1 MHCAACATSIES
13 ALHATPGVSAAHVNF
28 AAGRA
33 SVSYD
38 PRLLGEREV
47 LACIEHLGYKAAPGH
62 LHLEGE
68 EPCWTSGPAL
78 LGTLALAAASML
90 VSSIEALRF
99 AGWQWLALGLS
110 MPVVLIS
117 GVAFHRPG
125 WRAVRRR
132 HATMDTLV
140 SLGSLVAWGWSAVI
154 TVGDLDGHVYFD
166 TAAVIVAVVLLGRHL
181 EARARRRAGD
191 ALGALV
197 RLSAG
202 NVQLPDGSS
211 VPPSQLA
218 VGMRFLV
225 RPGERIAADGVVMD
239 GHSSVDTSIVTGE
252 PVPLEVGPGDEVTGG
267 TLNTHGSL
275 LLEARRV
282 GADGT
287 LAQVVRLVTEA
298 LSRKAPIQRL
308 ADRISAVFVPAV
320 VVVALVT
327 LVVWLL
333 VGSTAEAI
341 SPAVA
346 VLIVA
351 CPCALGLATPAAF
364 LAGSGR
370 GARMGVIIRGPDAL
384 EAARRLD
391 VIALDKTGTVT
402 EGHLEVLATETMA
415 DTDAGELLAMA
426 AALEARSEHPVAAA
440 IVRAARAS
448 GQPGEAA
455 GGTVTGAGRA
465 GVPGNPASAAAPGAT
480 TSPGRSGTAF
490 SVADF
495 RNLPGFGV
503 QGRLHPVHPPAA
515 GDEAPTGVAPE
526 HGSDHLGGV
535 AVTVGRRELFDGL
548 PADLESAARRHSA
561 AGCTLVFVG
570 TGRIAEGFLALT
582 DHVKPTSAAAVATW
596 KRAGLEVVLLSGDNR
611 AAAEQV
617 GRQVDADRV
626 LAELAPADKAAEIE
640 RLQAAGRRVAMV
652 GDGVNDAP
660 ALAAA
665 DVGVAIGTG
674 ADVAAEASDLTLV
687 GTDLRVAVDALDLA
701 RCTLGTIRG
710 NLFWA
715 FAYNTAAIP
724 LAAFG
729 LLRPEI
735 AAAAMGLSSLFVLG
749 NSLRLN
755 RFAGSR
761 ASL

>member
-1 MHCAACATSIES
+1 MNCGACATSIES
-13 ALHATPGVSAAHVNF
+13 ALHDLPGVSAAHVNF
-28 AAGRA
+28 AARRA

-38 PRLLGEREV
+38 PQLLNERDV
-47 LACIEHLGYKAAPGH
+47 LDRIEYLGYRAAPGH
-62 LHLEGE
+62 LHLDGE
-68 EPCWTSGPAL
+68 EPCWTSGGAL
-78 LGTLALAAASML
+78 LATLALAAASML
-90 VSSIEALRF
+90 VSSIDALRF
-99 AGWQWLALGLS
+99 VGWQWLVLGLT

-117 GVAFHRPG
+117 GLAFHRPG

-154 TVGDLDGHVYFD
+154 TIGGLDGHVYFD

-191 ALGALV
+191 AIGALV
-197 RLSAG
+197 GLSAG
-202 NVQLPDGSS
+202 NVRLPDGSDI
-211 VPPSQLA
+211 PPSELT

-225 RPGERIAADGVVMD
+225 RPGERIAADGLVTD
-239 GHSSVDTSIVTGE
+239 GHSAVDTSIVTGE
-252 PVPLEVGPGDEVTGG
+252 PVPAEVGPGDGVTGG

-275 LLEARRV
+275 VVEARRV
-282 GADGT
+282 GADST

-308 ADRISAVFVPAV
+308 ADRISGVFVPAV
-320 VVVALVT
+320 VVVAIAT
-327 LVVWLL
+327 LVGWLL
-333 VGSTAEAI
+333 AGPAGEAI

-364 LAGSGR
+364 LAGAGR

-384 EAARRLD
+384 EAARRID

-402 EGHLEVLATETMA
+402 EGRLEVVAVEVAEGTTPA
-415 DTDAGELLAMA
+415 DLLALA
-426 AALEARSEHPVAAA
+426 EALEARSEHPVAAA
-440 IVRAARAS
+440 IVRAANEATRPS
-448 GQPGEAA
+448 PGVV
-455 GGTVTGAGRA
+455 VTG
-465 GVPGNPASAAAPGAT
+465 
-480 TSPGRSGTAF
+480 
-490 SVADF
+490 F

-503 QGRLHPVHPPAA
+503 QGRLIGVETAAA
-515 GDEAPTGVAPE
+515 GDGTAAADLAPTTAQPDGAT
-526 HGSDHLGGV
+526 
-535 AVTVGRRELFDGL
+535 VTAGRRALFDRV
-548 PADLESAARRHSA
+548 PAPLESAAEQHTA
-561 AGCTLVFVG
+561 AGRTLVFVG
-570 TGRIAEGFLALT
+570 LAGTAGGFLALADT
-582 DHVKPTSAAAVATW
+582 VKPSSAAAVDAW
-596 KRAGLEVVLLSGDNR
+596 KRSGREVVLLSGDNR
-611 AAAEQV
+611 SAAEHV
-617 GRQVDADRV
+617 GREVGVDRT
-626 LAELAPADKAAEIE
+626 LAELTPAGKAAEIE

-687 GTDLRVAVDALDLA
+687 GGDLTIAVDALELA
-701 RCTLGTIRG
+701 RHTLGTIRG

-724 LAAFG
+724 LAALG

-755 RFAGSR
+755 RFAGLR
-761 ASL
+761 RGR

>member
-1 MHCAACATSIES
+1 MTCGTCATRIES
-13 ALHATPGVSAAHVNF
+13 ELHATDGVSAAHVNF
-28 AAGRA
+28 AANRA
-33 SVSYD
+33 SVTYD
-38 PRLLGEREV
+38 PARLSERD
-47 LACIEHLGYKAAPGH
+47 LLDRISGLGYRATPGE
-62 LHLEGE
+62 LHPEGA
-68 EPCWTSGPAL
+68 EPGRTSGEAL
-78 LGTLALAAASML
+78 VVTLLLAAASMV
-90 VSSIEALRF
+90 VSSISALRF
-99 AGWQWLALGLS
+99 AGWEWLVLGIT

-117 GVAFHRPG
+117 GSVFHRPG

-140 SLGSLVAWGWSAVI
+140 SLGSLVAWGWSAAVTI
-154 TVGDLDGHVYFD
+154 GDLGGHVYFD

-191 ALGALV
+191 AIGALV
-197 RLSAG
+197 GLGAGSVRLA
-202 NVQLPDGSS
+202 DGSD

-225 RPGERIAADGVVMD
+225 RPGERVAADGVVTE
-239 GHSSVDTSIVTGE
+239 GHSAVDTSIVTGE
-252 PVPLEVGPGDEVTGG
+252 PVPREVGPGDEVTGG
-267 TLNTHGSL
+267 MLNTHGSL
-275 LLEARRV
+275 VVEARRV

-287 LAQVVRLVTEA
+287 LAQVVRLVSEA

-320 VVVALVT
+320 VLVAAGALVA
-327 LVVWLL
+327 WLL
-333 VGSTAEAI
+333 LGSAGAAI
-341 SPAVA
+341 GPAVA

-364 LAGSGR
+364 MAGSGR

-384 EAARRLD
+384 EAARNLD
-391 VIALDKTGTVT
+391 VVALDKTGTVT
-402 EGHLEVLATETMA
+402 EGRLEVVAVETA
-415 DTDAGELLAMA
+415 DGIDSAELLATA

-440 IVRAARAS
+440 IVRA
-448 GQPGEAA
+448 
-455 GGTVTGAGRA
+455 GAGR
-465 GVPGNPASAAAPGAT
+465 
-480 TSPGRSGTAF
+480 SPGDARAGGGRPPEDGFA
-490 SVADF
+490 VVDF

-503 QGRLHPVHPPAA
+503 QGRLVRAGARAGSTPPGREPAS
-515 GDEAPTGVAPE
+515 GDPAEGEP
-526 HGSDHLGGV
+526 GSGDPAEGS
-535 AVTVGRRELFDGL
+535 VTVGRAQLFEQV
-548 PADLESAARRHSA
+548 PAALEQAAAEHAA
-561 AGCTLVFVG
+561 AGHTLVFVG
-570 TGRIAEGFLALT
+570 GDGSARGFLALA
-582 DHVKPTSAAAVATW
+582 DRVRPSSAAAVADW
-596 KRAGLEVVLLSGDNR
+596 KRSGIEVVLLSGDNR

-617 GRQVDADRV
+617 GRQVGTDRT
-626 LAELAPADKAAEIE
+626 LAELTPAGKVAEIE

-665 DVGVAIGTG
+665 EVGVAIGTG

-687 GTDLRVAVDALDLA
+687 GDDLRLAVDALTLA
-701 RCTLGTIRG
+701 RRTLGTIRG

-715 FAYNTAAIP
+715 FVYNTAAIP
-724 LAAFG
+724 LAAVG

-755 RFAGSR
+755 RFAGLR
-761 ASL
+761 A

>member
-1 MHCAACATSIES
+1 MTCGACATSIES
-13 ALHATPGVSAAHVNF
+13 ALRDVPGVSAAHVNF
-28 AAGRA
+28 AARHA

-38 PRLLGEREV
+38 PRLLNERDV
-47 LACIEHLGYKAAPGH
+47 LDRIEYVGYKAAPGR

-68 EPCWTSGPAL
+68 EPSWTSGGAL
-78 LGTLALAAASML
+78 LATLALAAASML
-90 VSSIEALRF
+90 VSSIDALRF
-99 AGWQWLALGLS
+99 AGWQWLVLGLT

-117 GVAFHRPG
+117 GLAFHRPG

-154 TVGDLDGHVYFD
+154 TIGGLDGHVYFD

-181 EARARRRAGD
+181 EARTRRRAGD
-191 ALGALV
+191 AIGALV
-197 RLSAG
+197 ELSAG
-202 NVQLPDGSS
+202 DVRLPDGSDI
-211 VPPSQLA
+211 PPSELA

-225 RPGERIAADGVVMD
+225 RPGERIAADGVVAD
-239 GHSSVDTSIVTGE
+239 GHSAVDTSIVTGE
-252 PVPLEVGPGDEVTGG
+252 PVPAEVGPGDGVTGG

-275 LLEARRV
+275 TVEARRV
-282 GADGT
+282 GADST

-308 ADRISAVFVPAV
+308 ADRISGVFVPAV
-320 VVVALVT
+320 VVVAVAT
-327 LVVWLL
+327 LVGWLL
-333 VGSTAEAI
+333 AGPAGEAI

-402 EGHLEVLATETMA
+402 EGRLEVVAVEVAEGTTPA
-415 DTDAGELLAMA
+415 DLLALA
-426 AALEARSEHPVAAA
+426 EALEARSEHPVATA
-440 IVRAARAS
+440 IV
-448 GQPGEAA
+448 
-455 GGTVTGAGRA
+455 
-465 GVPGNPASAAAPGAT
+465 SAANEATRPGVVVT
-480 TSPGRSGTAF
+480 
-490 SVADF
+490 DF
-495 RNLPGFGV
+495 ANLPGFGV
-503 QGRLHPVHPPAA
+503 QGRLVGTETAAA
-515 GDEAPTGVAPE
+515 GDGTAAAGLAPTTARPDG
-526 HGSDHLGGV
+526 
-535 AVTVGRRELFDGL
+535 VTVTAGRRALFDRV
-548 PADLESAARRHSA
+548 PASLESAAEQHTA
-561 AGCTLVFVG
+561 AGRTLVFVG
-570 TGRIAEGFLALT
+570 LAGTAGGFLALADT
-582 DHVKPTSAAAVATW
+582 VKPSSAAAVDAW
-596 KRAGLEVVLLSGDNR
+596 KRSGREVVLLSGDNWS
-611 AAAEQV
+611 AAEQV
-617 GRQVDADRV
+617 GREVGVDRT
-626 LAELAPADKAAEIE
+626 LAELTPAGKAAEIE

-687 GTDLRVAVDALDLA
+687 GSDLRVAVDALELA
-701 RCTLGTIRG
+701 RRTLGTIRG

-724 LAAFG
+724 LAALG

-755 RFAGSR
+755 RFAGLR
-761 ASL
+761 TRR

>member
-1 MHCAACATSIES
+1 MTCGACATSIES
-13 ALHATPGVSAAHVNF
+13 ALRDVPGVSAAHVNF
-28 AAGRA
+28 AARRA

-38 PRLLGEREV
+38 PRLLNEHDV
-47 LACIEHLGYKAAPGH
+47 LDRIEYLGYKAAPGH

-68 EPCWTSGPAL
+68 EPRWTSGGAL
-78 LGTLALAAASML
+78 LATLALAAASML
-90 VSSIEALRF
+90 VSSIDALRF
-99 AGWQWLALGLS
+99 AGWQWLVLGLT

-117 GVAFHRPG
+117 GLAFHRPG

-154 TVGDLDGHVYFD
+154 TIGGLGGHVYFD

-181 EARARRRAGD
+181 EARTRRRAGD
-191 ALGALV
+191 AIGALV
-197 RLSAG
+197 ELSAG
-202 NVQLPDGSS
+202 DVRLPDGSDI
-211 VPPSQLA
+211 PPSELA

-225 RPGERIAADGVVMD
+225 RPGERIAADGVVAD
-239 GHSSVDTSIVTGE
+239 GHSAVDTSIVTGE
-252 PVPLEVGPGDEVTGG
+252 PVPAEVGPGDGVTGG

-275 LLEARRV
+275 VVEARRV
-282 GADGT
+282 GADST

-308 ADRISAVFVPAV
+308 ADRISGVFVPAV
-320 VVVALVT
+320 VVVAVAT
-327 LVVWLL
+327 LVGWLL
-333 VGSTAEAI
+333 AGPAGEAI

-402 EGHLEVLATETMA
+402 EGRLEVVAVEVAEGTTPA
-415 DTDAGELLAMA
+415 DLLALA
-426 AALEARSEHPVAAA
+426 EALEARSEHPVATA
-440 IVRAARAS
+440 IV
-448 GQPGEAA
+448 
-455 GGTVTGAGRA
+455 
-465 GVPGNPASAAAPGAT
+465 SAAKEATRPGVVVT
-480 TSPGRSGTAF
+480 
-490 SVADF
+490 DF
-495 RNLPGFGV
+495 ANLPGFGV
-503 QGRLHPVHPPAA
+503 QGRLVGTETAAA
-515 GDEAPTGVAPE
+515 GDGTAAAGLAPTTVQPDG
-526 HGSDHLGGV
+526 
-535 AVTVGRRELFDGL
+535 VTVTAGRRALFDRV
-548 PADLESAARRHSA
+548 PASLESAAEQHTA
-561 AGCTLVFVG
+561 AGRTLVFVG
-570 TGRIAEGFLALT
+570 LAGTAGGFLALADT
-582 DHVKPTSAAAVATW
+582 VKPSSAAAVDAW
-596 KRAGLEVVLLSGDNR
+596 KRSGREVVLLSGDNWS
-611 AAAEQV
+611 AAEQV
-617 GRQVDADRV
+617 GREVGVDRT
-626 LAELAPADKAAEIE
+626 LAELTPAGKAAEIE

-687 GTDLRVAVDALDLA
+687 GGDLRVAVDALELA
-701 RCTLGTIRG
+701 RRTLGTIRG

-724 LAAFG
+724 LAALG

-755 RFAGSR
+755 RFAGLR
-761 ASL
+761 TRR